1 MKAIFKLHFNCG
13 RQGTLHGVFIAEKED
28 IDILLANE
36 DIEIDFGEAL
46 GKHSD
51 VWGNLVLKDI
61 TFVTDNKEIIEL
73 FEKHNL
79 STGYNPIYRM
89 VTYTT
94 CQKYFTDEDE
104 ASVKEVI
111 EFIKNKEKNNEN
123 RLD

>member
-13 RQGTLHGVFIAEKED
+13 RQGTLNGVFIAEKED

-51 VWGNLVLKDI
+51 VYGELVLEDI
-61 TFVTDNKEIIEL
+61 TFVTDNKEIVDI

-79 STGYNPIYRM
+79 STGYNPMTEM
-89 VTYTT
+89 VRYTT
-94 CQKYFTDEDE
+94 CLKYFPEYDE

-123 RLD
+123 